1 MLAPNNMIRNR
12 CARLVVLALVI
23 GATSA
28 CGSLGNLQQ
37 IIQPPRFE
45 QAAGQPAELHLVGPS
60 ATSPL
65 GGAGVRIWLAV
76 TNPNPFGFTLS
87 TVNATL
93 MLEGNRAA
101 AGDFPLGVPLT
112 AGQQTVVPLD
122 LSISFADVPG
132 LSRTLGRLA
141 VGGTAPF
148 QLDGTVGI
156 NAGRFGN
163 PTFGPLTLATGDLQ
177 VR

>member
-1 MLAPNNMIRNR
+1 MARHTFARIAVVATCISIG
-12 CARLVVLALVI
+12 CANL
-23 GATSA
+23 
-28 CGSLGNLQQ
+28 GSLQQ

-45 QAAGQPAELHLVGPS
+45 QAPNQPAELRLLGPS
-60 ATSPL
+60 GNSPL
-65 GGAGVRIWLAV
+65 GGAGVRIWLAI

-87 TVNATL
+87 TVNASLT
-93 MLEGNRAA
+93 LEGNHAA
-101 AGDFPLGVPLT
+101 NGEFPLGLPLT

-122 LSISFADVPG
+122 LSISFADVPA

-141 VGGTAPF
+141 VGGTAAY

-156 NAGRFGN
+156 DAGRFGT
-163 PTFGPLTLATGDLQ
+163 PTFGPMRLTTGELH

>member
-1 MLAPNNMIRNR
+1 MR
-12 CARLVVLALVI
+12 ARVVVLALLFS
-23 GATSA
+23 G
-28 CGSLGNLQQ
+28 CGSLSNLQQ

-45 QAAGQPAELHLVGPS
+45 QAPNQPAELRLLGPS
-60 ATSPL
+60 VTSPL
-65 GGAGVRIWLAV
+65 GGAGVRIWLQI

-87 TVNATL
+87 TVKADLT
-93 MLEGNRAA
+93 LEGSHAA
-101 AGDFPLGVPLT
+101 SGDFPLGLPLT
-112 AGQQTVVPLD
+112 AGQQTIVPLD

-141 VGGTAPF
+141 VGGTAAY

-156 NAGRFGN
+156 DAGRFGT
-163 PTFGPLTLATGDLQ
+163 PTFGPMRLTTGELH

>member
-1 MLAPNNMIRNR
+1 MK
-12 CARLVVLALVI
+12 CHLVGLALVAA
-23 GATSA
+23 AT
-28 CGSLGNLQQ
+28 GSCAALGNLQQ
-37 IIQPPRFE
+37 IIAPPRFE
-45 QAAGQPAELHLVGPS
+45 QAPNQPAEIRLVG
-60 ATSPL
+60 ANTNSPL
-65 GGAGVRIWLAV
+65 GGAGVRIWLQV

-87 TVNATL
+87 TVNADLT
-93 MLEGNRAA
+93 LEGNHAA
-101 AGDFPLGVPLT
+101 TGNFPLGLPLN

-141 VGGTAPF
+141 VGGTAAY

-156 NAGRFGN
+156 EAGRFGT
-163 PTFGPLTLATGDLQ
+163 PTFGPMRLTAGELH

>member
-1 MLAPNNMIRNR
+1 MR
-12 CARLVVLALVI
+12 ARIVVLALIVS
-23 GATSA
+23 G
-28 CGSLGNLQQ
+28 CGNLGNLQQ

-45 QAAGQPAELHLVGPS
+45 QAPNQPAELRLLGPGAS
-60 ATSPL
+60 SPL
-65 GGAGVRIWLAV
+65 GGAGVRIWLQV

-87 TVNATL
+87 TVNADL
-93 MLEGNRAA
+93 SLEGTHAA
-101 AGDFPLGVPLT
+101 AGDFPLGLPLT

-122 LSISFADVPG
+122 LSISFADVPA

-141 VGGTAPF
+141 VGGTAAY

-156 NAGRFGN
+156 NAGRFGT
-163 PTFGPLTLATGDLQ
+163 PTFGPMRLTTGELH

>member
-1 MLAPNNMIRNR
+1 MRQYR
-12 CARLVVLALVI
+12 TARLLLVGVVLLA
-23 GATSA
+23 ATA

-45 QAAGQPAELHLVGPS
+45 QAPNQPAEIRLLGPS
-60 ATSPL
+60 AGSPL
-65 GGAGVRIWLAV
+65 GSAGVRIWLQV

-87 TVNATL
+87 TINADLTL
-93 MLEGNRAA
+93 EANHAATGN
-101 AGDFPLGVPLT
+101 FPLGLPLN
-112 AGQQTVVPLD
+112 AGQQSVVPLD
-122 LSISFADVPG
+122 LSISFSDVPA

-141 VGGTAPF
+141 TGGSAAY

-156 NAGRFGN
+156 DAGRFGT
-163 PTFGPLTLATGDLQ
+163 PTFGPMRLTTGELH